1 MEFLVLGPLEVWRDG
16 QPIEVRGSKRRAL
29 LALLIVH
36 ANEVVRS
43 DRLVDALWG
52 ERSPGNASAALQN
65 HISRL
70 RKDLGGD
77 ILITKPWGY
86 VIRADP
92 QSIDLQR
99 FEALLAESRTL
110 PAHQRRERMQEALA
124 LWRGPALADVASEPA
139 LVTEVARLEELRL
152 SALEQR
158 IDADLELGGDP
169 ELVAEIEALVAQ
181 HPLRE
186 RLRGQLI
193 LALYRG
199 GRQAEALEAYRETR
213 RLLVEELGIEPSRE
227 LRELEQAILRQDP
240 ALGVAPAPHAPPA
253 PDDDRR
259 FRWPKSPLVI
269 AAGALLLAG
278 GGLASAVVLTAGVPA
293 PNSAAPATSHE
304 SSPGTEERP
313 STSTA
318 ARTQEQLRPS
328 TAARTQQEQPTTST
342 VAPARR
348 KRQPS
353 PPAAT
358 TAKSDPPTQTPARR
372 SRPPQRPVTR
382 PRQVVTTAT
391 KTTTGAKP
399 RTTKPPP
406 TKSEEPFTIADDFS
420 RPVFDPAIWHI
431 VGRDFGGAFD
441 QSNGRLEITLLA
453 DAQPDPAWDQVGG
466 HYGTRCQ
473 FPGDFDASAEFE
485 LITWPSG
492 AGAYAG
498 LSAFFADSAVVRQS
512 SAQWGD
518 RYASWVNG
526 AHGGIPLEDKQG
538 KLRLRRV
545 GAMITTYIWYGG
557 GWRTVVS
564 NRSTG
569 RATLG
574 LQLQADGDEFSHTD
588 VRVAFD
594 NFVVSATEAD
604 CPPGSDPP

>member
-1 MEFLVLGPLEVWRDG
+1 MLGPLEVWRDG

-29 LALLIVH
+29 LALLILH

-43 DRLVDALWG
+43 DRLIDELWG

-99 FEALLAESRTL
+99 FEVLLAESRTL
-110 PAHQRRERMQEALA
+110 PAHQRRERLQEALA

-139 LVTEVARLEELRL
+139 LVTEIARLEELRL
-152 SALEQR
+152 SAIEQR

-169 ELVAEIEALVAQ
+169 ELVAELEALVAK

-227 LRELEQAILRQDP
+227 LRELERAILRQDP
-240 ALGVAPAPHAPPA
+240 ALGVAPAPRAPPP
-253 PDDDRR
+253 PDEERR
-259 FRWPKSPLVI
+259 FRWPKSPLVVGL
-269 AAGALLLAG
+269 GALLLAG
-278 GGLASAVVLTAGVPA
+278 GGLAAAVVLTAGGHA
-293 PNSAAPATSHE
+293 ASSATPATSRD
-304 SSPGTEERP
+304 SIAQTEKEQPTTSAAARALEEQP
-313 STSTA
+313 SASTA
-318 ARTQEQLRPS
+318 ARTR
-328 TAARTQQEQPTTST
+328 AEQPTTST
-342 VAPARR
+342 AAPVRR

-353 PPAAT
+353 PPPAT
-358 TAKSDPPTQTPARR
+358 TAVNGPSTQTTRQPPP
-372 SRPPQRPVTR
+372 PPQRPPARQR
-382 PRQVVTTAT
+382 PPVTTVA
-391 KTTTGAKP
+391 KTTTEAKP
-399 RTTKPPP
+399 PTTKPPP
-406 TKSEEPFTIADDFS
+406 TKKEPFTIADDFS
-420 RPVFDPAIWHI
+420 RPIFDPAIWHI
-431 VGRDFGGAFD
+431 VGRDFGGVFD

-453 DAQPDPAWDQVGG
+453 NAQPDAAWDQVGG

-473 FPGDFDASAEFE
+473 FTGDFDASVEFE
-485 LITWPSG
+485 LLTWPSG

-498 LSAFFADSAVVRQS
+498 LSAYFANSAVVRQS

-518 RYASWVNG
+518 RYASWVSG
-526 AHGGIPLEDKQG
+526 AHGGIPLDDRQG

-545 GAMITTYIWYGG
+545 GGMITTYFWYGG

-594 NFVVSATEAD
+594 NFVVRATDAD
-604 CPPGSDPP
+604 CPPGSDPR